1 MRSEMV
7 GRKGLARILDVCE
20 GTTRNLE
27 RNGLIYRE
35 TVIDGRAL
43 FSVQKAKKLRKSR
56 DARSIASSAVV
67 NAGSE
72 CSNC

>member
-20 GTTRNLE
+20 GTTRNME
-27 RNGLIYRE
+27 RSGLIAPE

-43 FSVQKAKKLRKSR
+43 FSVEKARKLRASR
-56 DARSIASSAVV
+56 DTRRVANSAD
-67 NAGSE
+67 
-72 CSNC
+72 